1 MTKAVVVLTFL
12 ISLFSHMAYS
22 KIGILADTYQ
32 TATLKCFISQGISNF
47 VYLTAF
53 PPQ

>member
-1 MTKAVVVLTFL
+1 MMKAFALLTVVICF
-12 ISLFSHMAYS
+12 FSHSAYS
-22 KIGILADTYQ
+22 KIGVIADTLQ